1 MDSSRS
7 IWAFSW
13 PWGYLYNHWIE
24 LNGCRWRKSAD
35 VGDQMCWW
43 QVSDADDDMS
53 YITEYKN
60 ALLPIEIYSKIEL
73 SHPWNPDYDKI
84 NSQDVESQAIIRFRV
99 VILFRKL
106 WHIIKISSFECLSSI
121 RISVPDLQLDQK
133 LVNCPFIY
141 FENIRIRRRGFI
153 RFIKSGF
160 LKSDEIEETSF
171 VKLNK
176 KLRIWALISAFI
188 IFMFRLMK
196 FIRKSRKNE
205 SKFNIA
211 IFKNRQFQGS
221 KETSKVRY
229 NLN

>member
-1 MDSSRS
+1 
-7 IWAFSW
+7 
-13 PWGYLYNHWIE
+13 
-24 LNGCRWRKSAD
+24 
-35 VGDQMCWW
+35 
-43 QVSDADDDMS
+43 MS
-53 YITEYKN
+53 YITESEN
-60 ALLPIEIYSKIEL
+60 SLLPIEIYTKVEL
-73 SHPWNPDYDKI
+73 SRPWSPDYDKI

-141 FENIRIRRRGFI
+141 FENIRILRRGFI
-153 RFIKSGF
+153 RFIISGF

-211 IFKNRQFQGS
+211 IFKNRQFQES